1 MSKINEQPTLFDVAK
16 EKRQRK
22 SHKRMSRNT
31 KARMFAYYQFLSTL
45 KMKIDNNEPYNL
57 KALQTT
63 FNVSKLPK
71 RLMPQLAGVDLTLD
85 FATEWYNNVVAPYNK
100 AKNEK
105 QKRDAEVVMVEV
117 ENEQP
122 VEVVQT
128 IEPPLSKIIAD
139 IKTLTDNFIAD
150 VEAQM
155 AQLRELYPIY

>member
-22 SHKRMSRNT
+22 AHKKTSRTKDERIRAYHQVLSHI
-31 KARMFAYYQFLSTL
+31 
-45 KMKIDNNEPYNL
+45 KMKIENNEHYNL
-57 KALQTT
+57 KAIQETC
-63 FNVSKLPK
+63 NVGKFPGRLLP
-71 RLMPQLAGVDLTLD
+71 QNLADVDLTIEYTTD
-85 FATEWYNNVVAPYNK
+85 WYNNVVSAYYKQAN
-100 AKNEK
+100 AK
-105 QKRDAEVVMVEV
+105 VEV
-117 ENEQP
+117 EIEQP

-128 IEPPLSKIIAD
+128 IEPPLSKIIAE